1 MLYSNAVIDWYA
13 VVINL
18 FWIIGLAILL
28 ASFSYHYW
36 LAGEEERPLKV
47 QLKGISFQKTLWFS
61 IFLIS
66 LGAAGTSQHYWEIA
80 IWTILTLICAANLF
94 KLFKEK

>member
-1 MLYSNAVIDWYA
+1 MLYSNAVIDWYS
-13 VVINL
+13 VFINL
-18 FWIIGLAILL
+18 FWILGLAILL

-47 QLKGISFQKTLWFS
+47 QLNETSFQKTLWFS

-66 LGAAGTSQHYWEIA
+66 IGLAGTSERYWEIA
-80 IWTILTLICAANLF
+80 IWTIFALICVVNLF
-94 KLFKEK
+94 TLFKGK